1 MTTKAGKEM
10 AVTVR
15 RENLPAPVNTV
26 AEIQQIGE
34 MFERS
39 GMFGCSQQGQGTVL
53 AMTCVMQ
60 RMTPLEFIQTYH
72 IVEGRP
78 TMRADAMLAN
88 LLDLGG
94 EYQVIERTADRAA
107 IAASFRGAVFES
119 CFTWEEAQLE
129 PYIYGKDGKTPKKNW
144 ATPRARM
151 QMLWARVVS
160 DVVRVVCPLANR
172 GVYTPEEIES
182 GSDHGD
188 EGTRRSEPKERAVDG
203 GKRQTAAPTPG
214 AVIDVEVVPDRAGNK
229 DEKVQVPEPGD
240 GLPAV
245 HSVMPIGKMKG
256 TAFSKM
262 TTKALEYVLQDK
274 DHPEITESHK
284 DEVRRILEA
293 RKDGAAS

>member
-1 MTTKAGKEM
+1 MTTKTGKDV

-107 IAASFRGAVFES
+107 ISAIFRGAVFES

-129 PYIYGKDGKTPKKNW
+129 PYVYGKDGKTPKKNW

-182 GSDHGD
+182 GSD
-188 EGTRRSEPKERAVDG
+188 RSEG
-203 GKRQTAAPTPG
+203 GNRQTAATAPG
-214 AVIDVEVVPDRAGNK
+214 AAIEVEILPVRSGK
-229 DEKVQVPEPGD
+229 DPLPEVTD
-240 GLPAV
+240 GQPV
-245 HSVMPIGKMKG
+245 EHTVMPIGKMKG
-256 TAFSKM
+256 TAFAKM
-262 TTKALEYVLQDK
+262 TTKALEYVLSDK
-274 DHPEITESHK
+274 DHPEITEAHK
-284 DEVRRILEA
+284 DEVRKLLEA

>member
-1 MTTKAGKEM
+1 MTTKAGKET

-34 MFERS
+34 LFERS
-39 GMFGCSQQGQGTVL
+39 GMFGCNQQGQGTVL

-119 CFTWEEAQLE
+119 CFTWDEAQLE
-129 PYIYGKDGKTPKKNW
+129 PYVYGKDGKTPKKNW

-151 QMLWARVVS
+151 QLLWARVVS

-182 GSDHGD
+182 SSDRGD
-188 EGTRRSEPKERAVDG
+188 AGTRRSESEERTVDG
-203 GKRQTAAPTPG
+203 GKRQTAAPAPG
-214 AVIDVEVVPDRAGNK
+214 AVIDVEVVPDKTGK
-229 DEKVQVPEPGD
+229 DQVPEPGD
-240 GLPAV
+240 SLPAV
-245 HSVMPIGKMKG
+245 HFVMPTGKMKG

-274 DHPEITESHK
+274 DHPEITDSHK
-284 DEVRRILEA
+284 DEVRRILED
-293 RKDGAAS
+293 RKGGAAS

>member
-1 MTTKAGKEM
+1 MTTKMGKEM

-94 EYQVIERTADRAA
+94 EYQVIERTAERAA
-107 IAASFRGAVFES
+107 ISAIFRGAVFES

-129 PYIYGKDGKTPKKNW
+129 PYVYGKDGKTLKKNW

-182 GSDHGD
+182 GTDRGD
-188 EGTRRSEPKERAVDG
+188 GGTRRTEPEERTVDG
-203 GKRQTAAPTPG
+203 GKRPAAAPAPG
-214 AVIDVEVVPDRAGNK
+214 TVIDVEVIPGKTGID
-229 DEKVQVPEPGD
+229 QVSESGYGQSD
-240 GLPAV
+240 GPV
-245 HSVMPIGKMKG
+245 VMPTGKMKG

-262 TTKALEYVLQDK
+262 TTKALEYVLSDK
-274 DHPEITESHK
+274 DHPEITEAHK
-284 DEVRRILEA
+284 LEVRRVLEA
-293 RKDGAAS
+293 RKDGVAS